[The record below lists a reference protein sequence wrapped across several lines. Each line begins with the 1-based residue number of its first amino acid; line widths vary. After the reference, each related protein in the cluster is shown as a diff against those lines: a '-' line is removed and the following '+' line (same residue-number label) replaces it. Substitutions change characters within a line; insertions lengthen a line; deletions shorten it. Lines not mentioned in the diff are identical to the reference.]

1 MNLVIIKYLVNYYQQ
16 IIFRSCK
23 FKNNGTKKL
32 SVDVTDEFIHFSYW
46 INKNCQNEQC
56 SVYNFLNDARKLV
69 DDKQNNAEMFVAFK
83 KICQDNIV
91 IFFSSW
97 NFFSKNKF
105 QQI

>member
-32 SVDVTDEFIHFSYW
+32 STDVTDEFVHFSYW

-56 SVYNFLNDARKLV
+56 SVQNFLNDARKLV
-69 DDKQNNAEMFVAFK
+69 DDKQNDAEKIVAFK
-83 KICQDNIV
+83 KFCQDNIV
-91 IFFSSW
+91 IFFCNW
-97 NFFSKNKF
+97 NFLVKTNFSRY
-105 QQI
+105 